1 MVTNMYYFIIGLVL
15 IFVGLILSILHPRKW
30 RLISNGFY
38 IFGMA
43 LILFAIFG
51 LNDPIEGIP
60 TEIWNILEYFVVA
73 GSFFGFFYM
82 LKRDVRAEFDA
93 RLTLLD
99 SNINNRFSDLKTD
112 LNDKINNLKNDM
124 QRDLSRIETLV
135 GKKR

>member
-1 MVTNMYYFIIGLVL
+1 MVMNLDYFLIGFFLVAFGLVM
-15 IFVGLILSILHPRKW
+15 SRLHPRKW
-30 RLISNGFY
+30 RMTSNLLY

-60 TEIWNILEYFVVA
+60 TEIWTILEYFVVA

-93 RLTLLD
+93 QLILLEN
-99 SNINNRFSDLKTD
+99 NINNRFSDLRTD
-112 LNDKINNLKNDM
+112 LHDKIQSLRNDM
-124 QRDLSRIETLV
+124 QRDFEQN
-135 GKKR
+135 